1 MGKDRRLVVDN
12 DEQLG
17 FCSLECSIEVQKL
30 GLILDSPFACYVDD
44 KEFVLFGG
52 EISLNGTPAPLMQQ
66 AFYFFRESYGLKHLI
81 EFDDPNY
88 ITTTY
93 PDYTSWVKSMNDD
106 YKQYW
111 IGTYRTYEEA
121 EQACLDKLISLGRE
135 QFKARQK
142 ELLTEMMR
150 GDEELGLCD
159 NESKYGK

>member
-1 MGKDRRLVVDN
+1 MEKDRRLVVDN

-17 FCSLECSIEVQKL
+17 FCSLECSIELQKL

-88 ITTTY
+88 VTTTY

-121 EQACLDKLISLGRE
+121 EQSCLNKLIELATAQRKQE
-135 QFKARQK
+135 QYIALTDLMKA
-142 ELLTEMMR
+142 
-150 GDEELGLCD
+150 DEADGLYD
-159 NESKYGK
+159 LDI